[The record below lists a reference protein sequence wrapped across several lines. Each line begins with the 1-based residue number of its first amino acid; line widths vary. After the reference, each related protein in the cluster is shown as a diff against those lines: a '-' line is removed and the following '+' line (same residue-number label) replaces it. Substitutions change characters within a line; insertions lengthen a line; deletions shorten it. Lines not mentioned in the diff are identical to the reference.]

1 MYKEDIIKELNTLI
15 NIEKNYIWTEN
26 KQFLL
31 DFNEIKKNNI
41 NNNEIKKII
50 KMYYD
55 TIIETFSNIIPKN
68 IMYFLIKRLQQ
79 NIMNILLNKVSE
91 QNKEVL
97 LQENNEI
104 YNKRIKLDNEKNKL
118 LEIKNLIETVM
129 N

>member
-1 MYKEDIIKELNTLI
+1 
-15 NIEKNYIWTEN
+15 
-26 KQFLL
+26 
-31 DFNEIKKNNI
+31 
-41 NNNEIKKII
+41 
-50 KMYYD
+50 MYYD

>member
-1 MYKEDIIKELNTLI
+1 
-15 NIEKNYIWTEN
+15 
-26 KQFLL
+26 
-31 DFNEIKKNNI
+31 
-41 NNNEIKKII
+41 
-50 KMYYD
+50 MYYD
-55 TIIETFSNIIPKN
+55 TIIETLSNIIPKK

-91 QNKEVL
+91 QNKEIL

-118 LEIKNLIETVM
+118 LEIKKLIDTVM